1 MKPLLF
7 CCCIFLFCR
16 CTNEVFNPVDLFV
29 IRDSIKDLSLS
40 QQKARI
46 KYGEMLQVQ
55 VKNDSLVM
63 PIITGECPLVYK
75 AYVQDF
81 VRIMNAHLKKTP
93 LRLRFMILGLIQTNS
108 IKKQILLSSIKIQN
122 DKFMLALSKKEAK
135 NLRLEKEYNEI
146 IQLLK
151 QNLIVPC
158 QLLDNQDLEP
168 DISISFDF

>member
-81 VRIMNAHLKKTP
+81 VRIMNAHLKK
-93 LRLRFMILGLIQTNS
+93 NA
-108 IKKQILLSSIKIQN
+108 SSAKVYDIRIN
-122 DKFMLALSKKEAK
+122 TDKFNKET
-135 NLRLEKEYNEI
+135 NPVI
-146 IQLLK
+146 
-151 QNLIVPC
+151 
-158 QLLDNQDLEP
+158 
-168 DISISFDF
+168 